1 MKNALKKILTFLG
14 AWGGVAL
21 LSSCALLF
29 GKKSQEVSIDSTP
42 QGATVYQD
50 GVEQG
55 KTPLTLTYS
64 KRHVPV
70 VVLEQLGY
78 VPVKVQITR
87 ELNALGT
94 LDAVFC
100 WLDLPLLSLI
110 EYEKMLQFKED
121 NVVVPL
127 QTEEMIRDRKAEF
140 GKYCS
145 EAFRKEL
152 AQKPKPERQLAK
164 QRAKREHKL
173 LAQKIDANGGFWLN
187 ENVLITPYEEPSS
200 EVADTA
206 PENTASGEKASTEK

>member
-1 MKNALKKILTFLG
+1 MKNALKTILTLLC

-21 LSSCALLF
+21 LSGCALLF

-55 KTPLTLTYS
+55 KTPLTLTYG
-64 KRHVPV
+64 KRRVPV
-70 VVLEQLGY
+70 VVLEQPGY

-87 ELNALGT
+87 ELNTLGR

-140 GKYCS
+140 GKYYS

-164 QRAKREHKL
+164 KRAKQEHKEL
-173 LAQKIDANGGFWLN
+173 SRKLTADGGFWLN
-187 ENVLITPYEEPSS
+187 KNVLITPYEEPSS

-206 PENTASGEKASTEK
+206 PENTASGEKASAEK